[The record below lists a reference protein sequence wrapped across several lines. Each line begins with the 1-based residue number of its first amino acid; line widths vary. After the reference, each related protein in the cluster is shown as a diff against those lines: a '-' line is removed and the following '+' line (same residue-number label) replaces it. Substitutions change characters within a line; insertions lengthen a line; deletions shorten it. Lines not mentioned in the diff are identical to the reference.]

1 MDLQKLLTRKQKEE
15 VILSQLG
22 MDTTRDDMT
31 LKYDARYGWDFCV
44 RRVMSGESAQIKVT
58 FSVFITDKRFKA
70 VVKEVHRAI
79 HEVRQ
84 GQMMV
89 KGKEQEVV
97 LTGNGTK
104 NDLSI
109 TIRLDADLGKIL
121 REHAYNSGYH
131 PSPDGVRKFLEK
143 TFKGGGG

>member
-1 MDLQKLLTRKQKEE
+1 MDLQKLLTTKQKEE
-15 VILSQLG
+15 IILAQLG

-44 RRVMSGESAQIKVT
+44 RRIVVDGHLFMIKVT

-89 KGKEQEVV
+89 KGKENEVV

-143 TFKGGGG
+143 TFKGRG